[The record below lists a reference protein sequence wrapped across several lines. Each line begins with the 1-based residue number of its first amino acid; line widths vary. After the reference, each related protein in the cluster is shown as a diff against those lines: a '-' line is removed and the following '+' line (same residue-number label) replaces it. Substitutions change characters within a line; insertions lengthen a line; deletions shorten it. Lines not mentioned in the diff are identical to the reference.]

1 MFKGRLLFALKKETK
16 CFLTFLG
23 ITCFFTCQW
32 PFISQNNRCIY
43 LVLCWIKV
51 KIALSWIWQDG
62 PTFACTK
69 MLQTQCLGFLWNA
82 LGRPLPLHSVP
93 WVSFSQPLARF
104 VTAEHRKE
112 GGIPLSV
119 YWLSPGVQQSCL
131 QHVWI
136 HVWIKTLP
144 FSKGKLMLLTAKH
157 SIFPVQKLAHT
168 GHPDY
173 RWLRQW
179 KNYYFHQWIAR
190 LFFLSIHARL
200 SFFALI
206 LKSVFL
212 YVTWHCA
219 TIKLSLQGNVMWW
232 RGNEPKKDIRC
243 PLTDILAR
251 SDVGICSPK
260 LGKMPIGNVKIRT
273 TQIP

>member
-1 MFKGRLLFALKKETK
+1 MHLSG
-16 CFLTFLG
+16 
-23 ITCFFTCQW
+23 
-32 PFISQNNRCIY
+32 
-43 LVLCWIKV
+43 LVLDKSKNCFVLDMAGWPHFCMHKD
-51 KIALSWIWQDG
+51 AAD
-62 PTFACTK
+62 
-69 MLQTQCLGFLWNA
+69 QCLGFLWNA

-119 YWLSPGVQQSCL
+119 YLLSPGVQQSCL

-173 RWLRQW
+173 R
-179 KNYYFHQWIAR
+179 
-190 LFFLSIHARL
+190 
-200 SFFALI
+200 
-206 LKSVFL
+206 
-212 YVTWHCA
+212 
-219 TIKLSLQGNVMWW
+219 
-232 RGNEPKKDIRC
+232 
-243 PLTDILAR
+243 
-251 SDVGICSPK
+251 
-260 LGKMPIGNVKIRT
+260 
-273 TQIP
+273 